1 MSHRLHRSHV
11 SHVSNKNLNFVIGS
25 FTIHNKK
32 LNSTIDTTNN
42 TNIKSEIINEFS
54 DDSFISVNTNQ
65 AHAP

>member
-1 MSHRLHRSHV
+1 MSHRSHG

-25 FTIHNKK
+25 FTIHNKE
-32 LNSTIDTTNN
+32 LNSTIDN
-42 TNIKSEIINEFS
+42 TINIKPEIINEFS